1 MFKIFIYLY
10 LLNKYIKM
18 QRLQV
23 SGAVRPLYGSVGVEE
38 LKAETC
44 SSDIIVYFDVNLKTF
59 NQVNK

>member
-1 MFKIFIYLY
+1 
-10 LLNKYIKM
+10 M

-23 SGAVRPLYGSVGVEE
+23 SGALRPLYGSLGVEE